1 MDLHLKGRHVFIA
14 GASRGIGR
22 AMAEAFLAEGAKVT
36 LTGRG
41 EASLAEA
48 KDALIARFG
57 KDAIFAT
64 AGDMTKT
71 DVLAKAFDAAE
82 AALGPVH
89 TLICNVG
96 LDGAPGGYNL
106 TDEQWESGLTQ
117 NFLGSIRLA
126 REALN
131 RMLPRP
137 AEARAGFNIIF
148 ISSIAGCEALG
159 SPISYGSAKAA
170 VNHAAKEMA
179 KLVGKENIRINVI
192 APGNIIFPDG
202 DWEKRVAAEPDIWNR
217 WIKREVALRR
227 FGKPEE
233 IAYAALMLASPN
245 ASFVNGHVMVVDGG
259 QLK

>member
-1 MDLHLKGRHVFIA
+1 MELGLKDRHIFIA

-22 AMAEAFLAEGAKVT
+22 AIAEAFLGEGAKVT
-36 LTGRG
+36 LTARG

-48 KDALIARFG
+48 KDALGARFG
-57 KDAIFAT
+57 ADGLFAT

-71 DVLAKAFDAAE
+71 DVLAAAFEAAE
-82 AALGPVH
+82 AAQGPVH
-89 TLICNVG
+89 TLVCNVG

-106 TDEQWESGLTQ
+106 SDEQWDSGLTQ

-137 AEARAGFNIIF
+137 PQERDGFNIIF

-179 KLVGKENIRINVI
+179 KLVGKENIRVNVI
-192 APGNIIFPDG
+192 APGNIIFEGG
-202 DWEKRVAAEPDIWNR
+202 DWEKRVAERPDAWNG
-217 WIKREVALRR
+217 WIRREVALRR

-233 IAYAALMLASPN
+233 IAHAALFLASDK
-245 ASFVNGHVMVVDGG
+245 ASFVSGHVMVVDGG